1 MSDNQVHAHNLLNML
16 LAAETPYTL
25 ASLQQAIVAEYGEEV
40 RFYTCSQQDL
50 TFDALMAFLLDR
62 RKVVQDGE
70 YVAANR
76 ERMCNH

>member
-1 MSDNQVHAHNLLNML
+1 MNQIHAHNVLNML

-25 ASLQQAIVAEYGEEV
+25 VSLKHAVFAEYGEDV
-40 RFYTCSQQDL
+40 RFHTCSQDDL
-50 TFDALMAFLLDR
+50 TLDALLTFLLDR

-70 YVAANR
+70 LITANP